1 MLQKSR
7 HIPFFYTKN
16 SLKNHKKALPKQNG
30 YVIIHLY
37 CNNYLRK
44 ESYDMKYTA
53 LVEKINT
60 GDLNEKFTMLY
71 GKENVDGAKERYL
84 KAIGEFVSLYGDDR
98 DVNIF
103 SVAGRSELSGNHTD
117 HNRGCVVATSISL
130 DIIAVASAT
139 DDGIVRVKSEGFD
152 EDVVNINEYVAPEEA
167 KFGTSESI
175 IAGMCAGLSAN
186 RHKTGGFVAY
196 TTSSVLKG
204 SGLSSSAAFE
214 DMIGTIESH
223 LYNDGTVDN
232 IEIAK
237 LSQWAENRFFGKPCG
252 LMDQVAC
259 AVGGIVAIDFADTK
273 NPVITPIDFDMTSA
287 GYNLCIVNTG
297 GNHADLTDDYAS
309 VPAEM
314 KAIAAHFGK
323 EVLRETDEEAV
334 VAAIPA
340 LREKCGDRAIMRALH
355 FFAENRRVAKQK
367 AALESGDLDA
377 FFENVKASGRSSF
390 CYLQNVYTNKNVNEQ
405 GLSLA
410 LCLSEKILGER
421 RAAWRVHG
429 GGFAGTIQAF
439 VPTETVPEYKAAMD
453 MCFGEGA
460 CIVLGIRPIG
470 ATKII

>member
-1 MLQKSR
+1 MNYKTL
-7 HIPFFYTKN
+7 IENIKN
-16 SLKNHKKALPKQNG
+16 GVL
-30 YVIIHLY
+30 
-37 CNNYLRK
+37 
-44 ESYDMKYTA
+44 D
-53 LVEKINT
+53 EKLAT
-60 GDLNEKFTMLY
+60 LY
-71 GKENVDGAKERYL
+71 GKESIESAKARYL
-84 KAIGEFVSLYGDDR
+84 KAIDEFVALYGADR
-98 DVNIF
+98 DVNLF

-117 HNRGCVVATSISL
+117 HNRGCVVAASISL
-130 DIIAVASAT
+130 DIIAVAAPTADS
-139 DDGIVRVKSEGFD
+139 IVRVKSEGFD
-152 EDVVNINEYVAPEEA
+152 EDVVDISEYTAPVTE

-186 RHKTGGFVAY
+186 GHKTGGFVAY
-196 TTSSVLKG
+196 TTSNVLKG

-223 LYNDGTVDN
+223 LYNDGKVDN
-232 IEIAK
+232 VEIAK
-237 LSQWAENRFFGKPCG
+237 LAQWAENNFFGKPCG

-273 NPVITPIDFDMTSA
+273 NPIITPIEFDMTAA

-314 KAIAAHFGK
+314 KAIASYFGK
-323 EVLRETDEEAV
+323 EVLRETDEETV
-334 VAAIPA
+334 IAAIPA
-340 LREKCGDRAIMRALH
+340 LREKYGDRAIMRALH
-355 FFAENRRVAKQK
+355 FFAENKRVAKQK

-390 CYLQNVYTNKNVNEQ
+390 CYLQNVYTTKNLTEQ

-410 LCLSEKILGER
+410 LCLAERILSGKK
-421 RAAWRVHG
+421 AAWRVHG

-453 MCFGEGA
+453 ACFGEGA
-460 CIVLGIRPIG
+460 CIVLGIRPVG
-470 ATKII
+470 ATRIC